1 LALELLLSI
10 RAMLH
15 HRMTGQVIGKNTTL
29 LTLFSLAVLNV
40 FLPMSFN
47 RVGFQGLE
55 LVVGW

>member
-1 LALELLLSI
+1 
-10 RAMLH
+10 
-15 HRMTGQVIGKNTTL
+15 MTGQVIGKNTTL